1 MVEKRRKLVFLC
13 FGLFILIIGLAGCY
27 RKSVKYPPG
36 VEAPLNRTTFSFDQG
51 VYPSDLDLFSEYRLA
66 PGDVLDVL
74 FQIHS
79 WEPSGEFKIGSGYT
93 VSIKFL
99 GAPELD
105 QTQTVLPDGNIV
117 LPYVGKYKI
126 FDKTIEQVTS
136 ELKQVYSKILRHP
149 EIYILVPEFQT
160 RIKELKADL
169 HTAPRGLSRLVT
181 IRPDGYVTFPLI
193 GDVFAAKR
201 TIPELNAILN
211 EKYDQ
216 FLPGLHVDLF
226 LEKHSGSVVYVLGE
240 VYKPGAYEI
249 KKPIS
254 VVEAITL
261 AGSFTNYAELDSIAV
276 FRKHERK
283 IIARVI
289 NLNDT
294 LSVQDN
300 ADFFYLRP
308 DDVIYVPRRKIST
321 FAQLMAEI
329 ADILFF
335 KGWSIGFGYDW
346 TYEIRKLY

>member
-1 MVEKRRKLVFLC
+1 MVQNLLLIFIVPLLVV
-13 FGLFILIIGLAGCY
+13 GCSTN
-27 RKSVKYPPG
+27 KPKYPPN
-36 VEAPLNRTTFSFDQG
+36 VEVPLDRTTYSFDQG
-51 VYPSDLDLFSEYRLA
+51 VYPSDLDLFSEYRLN

-79 WEPSGEFKIGSGYT
+79 WEPTPDFKIGTGYT
-93 VSIKFL
+93 VSVKFI

-105 QTQTVLPDGNIV
+105 QTQSVLPDGTIV
-117 LPYVGKYKI
+117 LPYIGKVPVYE
-126 FDKTIEQVTS
+126 KTIE
-136 ELKQVYSKILRHP
+136 ELTRELTQAYGKILRNP
-149 EIYILVPEFQT
+149 QIYLLVPEFQT

-193 GDVFAAKR
+193 GDVFAAHR

-226 LEKHSGSVVYVLGE
+226 LEKHSGAVVYLLGE
-240 VYKPGAYEI
+240 LQKPGAYNI
-249 KKPIS
+249 IKPIS
-254 VVEAITL
+254 LVEAVTL
-261 AGSFTNYAELDSIAV
+261 AGGYTDRAALDSVAV

-283 IIARVI
+283 IVARVI
-289 NLNDT
+289 DINNMLTVGPD
-294 LSVQDN
+294 
-300 ADFFYLRP
+300 AAFFYLRP
-308 DDVIYVPRRKIST
+308 DDVVYIPKRSIST

-335 KGWSIGFGYDW
+335 KGWSIGFSYDW
-346 TYEIRKLY
+346 TTEIRKMTK